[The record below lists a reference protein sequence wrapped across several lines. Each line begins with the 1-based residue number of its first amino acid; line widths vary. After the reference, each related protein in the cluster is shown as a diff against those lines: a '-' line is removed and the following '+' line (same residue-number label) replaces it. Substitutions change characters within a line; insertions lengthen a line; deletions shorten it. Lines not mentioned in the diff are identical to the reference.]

1 MALKLTYH
9 ASEFLF
15 DIENLPSQLLEE
27 MERFKERNKIIK
39 ERYCEKCFN
48 AHILK
53 KSDELCIGKDSII
66 KLKEKIR
73 DEIGH
78 DGYYLDGVELIRL

>member
-15 DIENLPSQLLEE
+15 DIGKYSSQLLEE
-27 MERFKERNKIIK
+27 VERFKGRNKIVGDKFCERCFYAHMIK
-39 ERYCEKCFN
+39 KAKELSIEKDF
-48 AHILK
+48 
-53 KSDELCIGKDSII
+53 II
-66 KLKEKIR
+66 ELKEKIR

-78 DGYYLDGVELIRL
+78 DGYYLDCDNLIKI